1 MNEEWWRDDDALLT
15 ELGAALHD
23 EVPAHVVEAGKA
35 AFTWASIDSELAA
48 LVYDSSTSAEALT
61 ATRSERA
68 RIRDLTFA
76 SPHLTV
82 HVQVSGDE
90 LQGQVV
96 PPRRGSIEM
105 QCSDGL
111 PRMAEIDDEGWF
123 TVAPLPASPFRLL
136 WRTADGA
143 TALTDWLTL

>member
-1 MNEEWWRDDDALLT
+1 MSEQWRHDDDALLAA
-15 ELGAALHD
+15 LGAALQE

-48 LVYDSSTSAEALT
+48 LVYDSSTSTEVAT

-76 SPHLTV
+76 SPQLTV

-105 QCSDGL
+105 QCADGL
-111 PRMAEIDDEGWF
+111 PRMGEIDDEGWF
-123 TVAPLPASPFRLL
+123 TVAPLPAASFRLL

-143 TALTDWLTL
+143 TTVTDWLTL